1 MEYNRLKLESSKRCA
16 DLVFQLESLH
26 RLQKE
31 DQDRLEN
38 DSRSRKE
45 LENKLIQRRMDLE
58 VTQKRMINIKNQIQ
72 SLKSEQEEV
81 EKLDSLYDSSQ
92 DRIDAL
98 RGDLEKVIKNLDELQ
113 YNKHE
118 DGRSRR
124 KKSVIEN
131 LQRRSSGVYDRIVNL
146 CRPIRSDYQLAVT
159 KSLIKFMDAI
169 VVDSLATA
177 QDCINHLK
185 EQKLEPE
192 IFLPLDAL
200 QVYNFIYR
208 S

>member
-1 MEYNRLKLESSKRCA
+1 MEYNRLKLESSKRSA
-16 DLVFQLESLH
+16 DLMFQLESLQ

-58 VTQKRMINIKNQIQ
+58 MTEKRMTNIKNQIQ
-72 SLKSEQEEV
+72 SLKIDLEEV
-81 EKLDSLYDSSQ
+81 KKLDSSYESSQ

-98 RGDLEKVIKNLDELQ
+98 RAKLDDTVKQLDELQ
-113 YNKHE
+113 FNKHE
-118 DGRSRR
+118 DGRSRK

-146 CRPIRSDYQLAVT
+146 CRPINSSYQLAVT

-169 VVDSLATA
+169 VVDSLDTA
-177 QDCINHLK
+177 KDCIQHLK
-185 EQKLEPE
+185 EQKMEPE
-192 IFLPLDAL
+192 LFLPLDAL
-200 QVYNFIYR
+200 QVIII
-208 S
+208 

>member
-1 MEYNRLKLESSKRCA
+1 MEYNRLKLESSKRSS
-16 DLVFQLESLH
+16 DIMFQLESLQ

-58 VTQKRMINIKNQIQ
+58 MTEKRMTNIKNQIQ
-72 SLKSEQEEV
+72 SLKIDLEEV
-81 EKLDSLYDSSQ
+81 KKLDSSYESSQ

-98 RGDLEKVIKNLDELQ
+98 RAKLEDTVKQLDELQ
-113 YNKHE
+113 FNKHE
-118 DGRSRR
+118 DGRSRK

-146 CRPIRSDYQLAVT
+146 CRPINSSYQLAVT

-169 VVDSLATA
+169 VVDSLDTA
-177 QDCINHLK
+177 KDCIKHLK

-192 IFLPLDAL
+192 LFLPLDDL
-200 QVYNFIYR
+200 QVIII
-208 S
+208 